1 MIVMSDG
8 GGTNSMAMLI
18 GLRDA
23 GVVPDVIV
31 FADTGSERP
40 HTYEYMQI
48 KREWLKRNG
57 FPDLTVVRNTNK
69 HGQEQTLEQ
78 DCLNRGALPS
88 IAYGFKSCS
97 QKFKIQ
103 PIDKLLNHHPMAIA
117 AWASG
122 EKVTKL
128 IGYDAD
134 ESHRVRDYDDQKYTV
149 AYPLLDYGWGRADCV
164 AAIRNECLPLP
175 GKSSCFFCP
184 NMRRGEIL
192 ELHALHPDLAAR
204 AIAIEQNADLSSVKG
219 LGRSW
224 SWGAMLATPDMFAD
238 HFDKPMPC
246 GCYDGGES

>member
-18 GLRDA
+18 GLRNA
-23 GVVPDVIV
+23 GVMPDVIV

-48 KREWLKRNG
+48 KREWLKKNG
-57 FPDLTVVRNTNK
+57 FPDLKVVRNTNK

-103 PIDKLLNHHPMAIA
+103 PIDKFLNHHPMAIA

-184 NMRRGEIL
+184 NMRRGEVL

-224 SWGAMLATPDMFAD
+224 SWGSMLATPDMFAD
-238 HFDKPMPC
+238 HFEKPMPC
-246 GCYDGGES
+246 GCYDGGEP

>member
-1 MIVMSDG
+1 MLVMSDG

-23 GVVPDVIV
+23 GRIPDMIM
-31 FADTGSERP
+31 FADTGGERP
-40 HTYEYMQI
+40 HTYAYMQI

-57 FPDLTVVRNTNK
+57 FPDITVVRNTNK
-69 HGQEQTLEQ
+69 HGKEQTLEQ

-103 PIDKLLNHHPMAIA
+103 PIDKFLNHHPMAIA
-117 AWASG
+117 AWAAG

-134 ESHRVRDYDDQKYTV
+134 EYHRVADYDNKKYRIE
-149 AYPLLDYGWGRADCV
+149 YPLLDYGWGRDDCI
-164 AAIRNECLPLP
+164 AAIKNEGLPLP

-192 ELHALHPDLAAR
+192 ELNALHPELARR
-204 AIAIEQNADLSSVKG
+204 AIAIERNADLSSVKG
-219 LGRSW
+219 LGRQW

-238 HFDKPMPC
+238 HFEKAMPC
-246 GCYDGGES
+246 GCYDGDQ

>member
-8 GGTNSMAMLI
+8 GGTNSMGMLI

-103 PIDKLLNHHPMAIA
+103 PIDKFLNHHPMAIA
-117 AWASG
+117 AWAAG

-164 AAIRNECLPLP
+164 AAIKNEGLPLP

-224 SWGAMLATPDMFAD
+224 SWGSMLATPDMFAD
-238 HFDKPMPC
+238 HFEKPMPC

>member
-18 GLRDA
+18 GLRNA
-23 GVVPDVIV
+23 GVMPDVIV

-48 KREWLKRNG
+48 KREWLKKNG
-57 FPDLTVVRNTNK
+57 FPDLKVVRNTNK

-103 PIDKLLNHHPMAIA
+103 PIDKFLNHHPMALDV
-117 AWASG
+117 WKSSK
-122 EKVTKL
+122 KVKKL

-134 ESHRVRDYDDQKYTV
+134 ELHRVRDYDDQKYTV

-164 AAIRNECLPLP
+164 AAIKNEGLPLP

-184 NMRRGEIL
+184 NMRRGEVL

-224 SWGAMLATPDMFAD
+224 SWGSMLATPDMFAD
-238 HFDKPMPC
+238 HFEKPMPC
-246 GCYDGGES
+246 GCYDGGEP